1 MVRKSFLMLGMLTL
15 ILPLM
20 FLGCG
25 NDGSQ
30 GPQGPPGPPGSGGI
44 SAQAVE
50 SCTICHN
57 GIVRRNGSDHQA
69 AYDDLYQDNVV
80 RVTGITYNFNAGNGT
95 DNVTFNMTKAGLP
108 FDCTEANKS
117 PDSLNIYFTEYDNT
131 TNRFLIAPPE
141 ERRSIKGTVT
151 YLGAGVCQSINPSLD
166 NTDLS
171 TLPGLVL
178 VYGRNE
184 TLTDK
189 EDDIALRFTRVTQ
202 NRYPFAGVLETASF
216 TAAPYFSA
224 ANNDG
229 CEKCHT
235 IPYLKHG
242 YIYGEVDQDPATDF
256 FTCKACHIDNV
267 EGGHFE
273 WQLEVNDPPL
283 WATYRG
289 GDGPALTPAQEAQ
302 YAYATRLMNDVHMS
316 HAMEFPYPQSMSNC
330 VVCHEGKLGTILV
343 ADNFVGETCLSC
355 HPVDGQGGT
364 ARGQAPALATIMPAA
379 FHGGSPP
386 DETYIK
392 TTACN
397 GCHTAGGIAATAQFS
412 ALHTGYD
419 TTIYAN
425 DIGTKYSE
433 IFTVTIDNASFAG
446 NILTIGFSATDNAAI
461 NTTTLT
467 PSDIQ
472 PTVLVGLY
480 GWDAKDYYIG
490 PHQRTVDSS
499 RNLEYAVG
507 STHPR
512 FTTVSAGGG
521 SWVVT
526 ADLSAWAGIIGD
538 NNIVRRAEIAVM
550 PRLESPTLPAVGNDN
565 VVAMNAPSRTFN
577 LLTNAFQADYYEGKN
592 ALVRVDTGCNNCHEA
607 LADTFHTPDRGG
619 NIVVCRLCHI
629 VEDGGSHL
637 EMQSRSID
645 SYAHSIHS
653 FQPFD
658 IGDIDFNNNVEAY
671 SYLEDTRFAFP
682 TLGRT
687 NCEACHN
694 PGKYEVPNQA
704 KSLPGVISQSDYPVI
719 FNNLEPEFPS
729 GQRNIQEVKRY
740 VTGPAAR
747 ACGGCHRTNWIN
759 EDDAVDLTAFY
770 WHTSTNGYLLEV
782 PQSPDAE
789 GQLVYD
795 AEYVYTVIDAVEAM
809 FYNQQ

>member
-1 MVRKSFLMLGMLTL
+1 
-15 ILPLM
+15 
-20 FLGCG
+20 
-25 NDGSQ
+25 
-30 GPQGPPGPPGSGGI
+30 GI

-69 AYDDLYQDNVV
+69 AYDELYQDNVV
-80 RVTGITYNFNAGNGT
+80 QVTNITYTFVAADNT
-95 DNVTFNMTKAGLP
+95 DVVEFNMTKAGVD
-108 FDCTEANKS
+108 FDCTQANKS
-117 PDSLNIYFTEYDNT
+117 PDSLNIYWTEYDNT
-131 TNRFLIAPPE
+131 TNRFGFTPPA
-141 ERRSIKGTVT
+141 ERQSLKGTVT
-151 YLGAGVCQSINPSLD
+151 YLGAGVCQSVNPSLD
-166 NTDLS
+166 NVDLS

-242 YIYGEVDQDPATDF
+242 YIYGEIDQDPATDF
-256 FTCKACHIDNV
+256 FTCKACHLDN
-267 EGGHFE
+267 EPGGHYE

-289 GDGPALTPAQEAQ
+289 GEGPDLTDAQKVQ

-330 VVCHEGKLGTILV
+330 VVCHKDKLGTILV
-343 ADNFVGETCLSC
+343 AANFVGETCLSC

-379 FHGGSPP
+379 FHGGTPP
-386 DETYIK
+386 DTTYIK

-397 GCHTAGGIAATAQFS
+397 GCHVAGGIAATAQFS
-412 ALHTGYD
+412 ALHSGYD

-425 DIGTKYSE
+425 DNGVKYSE
-433 IFTVTIDNASFAG
+433 AITVTIDNASFNA
-446 NILTIGFSATDNAAI
+446 NTYQLTIAFSGTGSINGLTAA
-461 NTTTLT
+461 
-467 PSDIQ
+467 DIT

-490 PHQRTVDSS
+490 PHQRSIDSN

-507 STHPR
+507 ATHPR
-512 FTTVSAGGG
+512 FQTVSAAGGA
-521 SWVVT
+521 WEVT

-538 NNIVRRAEIAVM
+538 NNIVRRAEIAVL

-577 LLTNAFQADYYEGKN
+577 LLTNAFQPNYYEGTN
-592 ALVRVDTGCNNCHEA
+592 ALVRVDTGCNNCHDA

-704 KSLPGVISQSDYPVI
+704 KSLPGVLSASDYPVI

-729 GQRNIQEVKRY
+729 GQRNIQQVKSY

-770 WHTSTNGYLLEV
+770 WHTSTNGYLTEV
-782 PQSPDAE
+782 VD
-789 GQLVYD
+789 D
-795 AEYVYTVIDAVEAM
+795 TTVYTVIDSVEAM